1 MFEATSRYSQCE
13 DAFIITNDGKAIKHK
28 KRRFIPKE
36 KEGQF
41 TILEIDIVTGD
52 RIDLISSKYLAD
64 PEQFWRLCDMN
75 GVMHPL
81 ALTEKIG
88 KTIKITSE
96 E

>member
-1 MFEATSRYSQCE
+1 MFEHTSRYNECE
-13 DAFIITNDGKAIKHK
+13 DAFVVTKDGKTIKYK

-36 KEGQF
+36 REGPII
-41 TILEIDIVTGD
+41 ILEIDIVSGD

-75 GVMHPL
+75 EVMHPL
-81 ALTEKIG
+81 DLEEIG
-88 KTIKITSE
+88 KTIKIIGE

>member
-1 MFEATSRYSQCE
+1 MFETTSRYNDCG
-13 DAFIITNDGKAIKHK
+13 DAFLVTKDGKTVKYK

-36 KEGQF
+36 RENKS

-52 RIDLISSKYLAD
+52 RLDLISSKYLAD

-81 ALTEKIG
+81 DLEEIG
-88 KTIKITSE
+88 KTIKIIGE

>member
-1 MFEATSRYSQCE
+1 MFEATSRYNECG
-13 DAFIITNDGKAIKHK
+13 DAFVVTNDGKTIKYK
-28 KRRFIPKE
+28 RRRFIPKE
-36 KEGQF
+36 KENQI

-64 PEQFWRLCDMN
+64 PEQFWKLCDMN
-75 GVMHPL
+75 GVIHPL
-81 ALTEKIG
+81 DLTAEVG